1 MSNRLILND
10 TAYFGAGT
18 LKKLSS
24 ELKERAF
31 TRVLVVTDSVVAQ
44 SKTILKIAKLLAQSR
59 IVYQI
64 YDRPGIN
71 LTVQNVKSGLDTAA
85 IFKAECIIAIGGK
98 SAINAAKAISLM
110 YSNPEIKDVKKLEG
124 EVSCKNKAL
133 PVIALPVASSCGAE
147 ASYTFTISDDSNNKS
162 LYCMAP
168 LSIPSTVIVDYEL
181 SQKDLDL
188 DFASIGM
195 ETLCYAIES
204 YLNKNSFK
212 LTNVYSLEAIKAVV
226 ENIKEAVKGDKE
238 AVEKVMNANYMA
250 SLASSNSG
258 LGLASAMAEALSA
271 NYDIPFGSSC
281 GLLLPGVLQFYAVSS
296 GDKYKEIA
304 LALGAKVSS
313 KASSSDY
320 RKSCIGAVEKIAKEL
335 KLPKKLS
342 DLGVQKKDLDVL
354 SDNAV
359 ENLCTK
365 DSLKDASKK
374 KITDLY
380 KAVL

>member
-1 MSNRLILND
+1 
-10 TAYFGAGT
+10 
-18 LKKLSS
+18 
-24 ELKERAF
+24 
-31 TRVLVVTDSVVAQ
+31 
-44 SKTILKIAKLLAQSR
+44 
-59 IVYQI
+59 
-64 YDRPGIN
+64 
-71 LTVQNVKSGLDTAA
+71 
-85 IFKAECIIAIGGK
+85 
-98 SAINAAKAISLM
+98 
-110 YSNPEIKDVKKLEG
+110 
-124 EVSCKNKAL
+124 
-133 PVIALPVASSCGAE
+133 
-147 ASYTFTISDDSNNKS
+147 
-162 LYCMAP
+162 
-168 LSIPSTVIVDYEL
+168 
-181 SQKDLDL
+181 
-188 DFASIGM
+188 
-195 ETLCYAIES
+195 
-204 YLNKNSFK
+204 
-212 LTNVYSLEAIKAVV
+212 
-226 ENIKEAVKGDKE
+226 
-238 AVEKVMNANYMA
+238 MA

-258 LGLASAMAEALSA
+258 LGLSSAMAEALSA

-320 RKSCIGAVEKIAKEL
+320 RKSCIGAVEKLAKEL

-359 ENLCTK
+359 QNLCTK